1 MQPYTKKSTVKKQIF
16 FLPNEHIP
24 KGIRAKVE
32 GGQRGG
38 GHRGGRRRRRKNKK
52 AAIPRP
58 IKPKKNGFYYHFS
71 YCCPSCIDFTL
82 PTDPFF
88 FKPNPLNLLNPDIP
102 LFAFL

>member
-1 MQPYTKKSTVKKQIF
+1 MQPYTKKPTVKKQIF

-24 KGIRAKVE
+24 KGRWE
-32 GGQRGG
+32 GVREE
-38 GHRGGRRRRRKNKK
+38 GHRGGRRRRKNKK
-52 AAIPRP
+52 AGIPRP
-58 IKPKKNGFYYHFS
+58 IKSKKNGFYYYHYS
-71 YCCPSCIDFTL
+71 YYCPSCIDFTL